1 MPPGEFK
8 LNLKTLSVLEDSGG
22 DPAREEVVVKAAK
35 AAFPEINW
43 NRRAEIQEN
52 SSERRRKEKI
62 PWKQIAVLRSRLSF
76 GRVVLLLL
84 CLLAI
89 VFFLFHDHHW
99 ADGVNE
105 TLSLVAAVVAIAS
118 FLRPNRK

>member
-8 LNLKTLSVLEDSGG
+8 LNLKTLSVLEDNGG
-22 DPAREEVVVKAAK
+22 DPSREEVIVKAAE
-35 AAFPEINW
+35 AAFPEINL
-43 NRRAEIQEN
+43 NRRVGIDQN
-52 SSERRRKEKI
+52 SSGRRKDKNI
-62 PWKQIAVLRSRLSF
+62 PSRKFSAFRSRLSF
-76 GRVVLLLL
+76 GRVALLLL

-89 VFFLFHDHHW
+89 VFFLFHDHQW

-118 FLRPNRK
+118 FLRPSK